1 MNQSYSNFL
10 TMVQAVLASMKKDQE
25 AWSNEQ
31 EIITEIAA
39 IETDFKAAK
48 AIDDAL
54 SGMDAKAYTNAS
66 NQEYEIIVSLTL
78 KLCKKLCVSARRN
91 NDPALLLLANHSQS
105 SITAGKRKEIISRC
119 TAIINKAESM
129 FEALQVYK
137 VTEKEITAIRQHI
150 ESFDVHTDE
159 RSNIKTDKTTLTQLN
174 LPDLIQSIRQ
184 RFVILDDMIE
194 GFLDDEDVIARYKQ
208 SRVVVNYGKM
218 KTAKNKS
225 SETGSTV
232 SSK

>member
-1 MNQSYSNFL
+1 
-10 TMVQAVLASMKKDQE
+10 
-25 AWSNEQ
+25 
-31 EIITEIAA
+31 
-39 IETDFKAAK
+39 
-48 AIDDAL
+48 
-54 SGMDAKAYTNAS
+54 MDAKAYTEAS

-129 FEALQVYK
+129 LEALQVYK

-184 RFVILDDMIE
+184 RFVILDDMVE

-225 SETGSTV
+225 TETGSTV